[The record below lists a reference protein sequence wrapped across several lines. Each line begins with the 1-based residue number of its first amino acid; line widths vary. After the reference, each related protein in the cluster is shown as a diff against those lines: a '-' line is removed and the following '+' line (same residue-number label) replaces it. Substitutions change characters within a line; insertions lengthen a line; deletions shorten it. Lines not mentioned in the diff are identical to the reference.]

1 MNELIV
7 VNQDN
12 MTVSAR
18 DLHDA
23 LEATE
28 RFSVWI
34 NRYLPNFI
42 KGEEYTSVRKLTVVG
57 NGAGREVDD
66 YLLSVDTAKHICLMS
81 RTEKGKQCRQ
91 YLIDMEKAWNSPEQ
105 VMARA
110 LKLADKTIH
119 MLTLQ
124 LEEQKPLVE
133 FAEHVSQS
141 ADMVDMGEMA
151 KLAKAEGI
159 NIGRNKLID
168 WMKSKKYL
176 MPSRAPYQK
185 YVDAGYM
192 KLVDV
197 PKKTAYG
204 SRTFQKPVFTGKG
217 QIWIIEKLRK
227 EYKQD

>member
-1 MNELIV
+1 
-7 VNQDN
+7 
-12 MTVSAR
+12 
-18 DLHDA
+18 
-23 LEATE
+23 
-28 RFSVWI
+28 
-34 NRYLPNFI
+34 
-42 KGEEYTSVRKLTVVG
+42 
-57 NGAGREVDD
+57 
-66 YLLSVDTAKHICLMS
+66 
-81 RTEKGKQCRQ
+81 
-91 YLIDMEKAWNSPEQ
+91 MEKAWNSPEQ

-159 NIGRNKLID
+159 NIGRNKLLD

-217 QIWIIEKLRK
+217 QIWIIEKLRR
-227 EYKQD
+227 EYKD